1 MNEYY
6 MAESVSDIS
15 FVDKPY
21 GLKGEQTQKLCYRAS
36 PSQNGY
42 GDGVHRRQ
50 ELHLFVTDTH
60 TFRLLRPG
68 TNYKLQLSLCSLFD
82 APSNSLSFC
91 LLFLSQWIT
100 FVSLFLPF
108 VFSLSFLLHDVAI
121 GSSLLLSLCFF
132 PLVLKDFI
140 ISHNSSFCGCRIF
153 VLREFCAF
161 FGTCIL
167 LSVKDFSAIVHA
179 PALFFRLISG
189 LSFG

>member
-1 MNEYY
+1 

-21 GLKGEQTQKLCYRAS
+21 GLKGSKRRCSATARLRRKMAMAMAFTGAKNSICSSLILTPSASLDQVQTK
-36 PSQNGY
+36 N
-42 GDGVHRRQ
+42 
-50 ELHLFVTDTH
+50 F
-60 TFRLLRPG
+60 
-68 TNYKLQLSLCSLFD
+68 NSLCSLFD

-91 LLFLSQWIT
+91 LLFLPQWIT

-121 GSSLLLSLCFF
+121 ASSLLQSRFF
-132 PLVLKDFI
+132 PPLVLKDFM

-161 FGTCIL
+161 LAHVFCFL
-167 LSVKDFSAIVHA
+167 LRFFRHYPCSRS
-179 PALFFRLISG
+179 LFRLISG

>member
-1 MNEYY
+1 

-21 GLKGEQTQKLCYRAS
+21 GLKGSK
-36 PSQNGY
+36 
-42 GDGVHRRQ
+42 RRRS
-50 ELHLFVTDTH
+50 VTA
-60 TFRLLRPG
+60 RLLLRKMAMAMAFTGAKNSICSSLILTPSASLDQVQT
-68 TNYKLQLSLCSLFD
+68 TNLNYLFSLFD
-82 APSNSLSFC
+82 DPSNSLSFC
-91 LLFLSQWIT
+91 LFFSSSMDYFCLS
-100 FVSLFLPF
+100 FSSFCVLAFLPPSRRSNCKLSTTF
-108 VFSLSFLLHDVAI
+108 ALFFS
-121 GSSLLLSLCFF
+121 
-132 PLVLKDFI
+132 PLFLKDFMV
-140 ISHNSSFCGCRIF
+140 SHNSSFCGCRNF